1 MAYLFNTDR
10 ERQAMLRTIGAGSIG
25 EILEQIPAAL
35 QLRRPL
41 DLPPPLTEL
50 DLERQLRALAAE
62 NVGVGSRVCFLGGGA
77 YDHYIPAVVDE
88 ITGRGEFYTAYTPY
102 QAEASQGSLQAFF
115 EYQSLICE
123 LTGMDVSNA
132 SLYDGASAVAEAVL
146 MSLRTTDRVSKVV
159 ISAAVHPE
167 YLQVVQTYVSHLG
180 CDVVVVPITDG
191 VTDLAKL
198 AAVVDDRTAA
208 VVAASPNFFGCLE
221 DVAAISELAHKHG
234 AMSVQIFDP
243 ISLGLVRRPG
253 DLGVDIAV
261 AEGQPLGI
269 PLQFGGPYLGIL
281 ACREEFVRKLPGR
294 LIGQTVD
301 RLGRT
306 CYVLNLQA
314 REQHIRRD
322 KATSNI
328 CTNQGLMAL
337 RATVYMS
344 LLGPQGLREVATA
357 CCQLAHYAHD
367 QLLKVPGVSALGTR
381 PFFKEFGVRAAGGA
395 ERAMARAAK
404 AGLDVGPA
412 LSRFPRIAGLSADE
426 QSQGLLVAVTEC
438 RSRDDID
445 RLCRALAAS

>member
-1 MAYLFNTDR
+1 
-10 ERQAMLRTIGAGSIG
+10 MLQTIGAGSIA
-25 EILEQIPAAL
+25 EILEQIPASL

-41 DLPPPLTEL
+41 DLPAALTEIE
-50 DLERQLRALAAE
+50 LEHRLRDAAAA
-62 NVGVGSRVCFLGGGA
+62 NVGVISRTSFLGGGA
-77 YDHYIPAVVDE
+77 YEHYIPAVVDE

-123 LTGMDVSNA
+123 LTGLDVSNA

-146 MSLRTTDRVSKVV
+146 MSLRTTDRPAKVV
-159 ISAAVHPE
+159 ISAGVHPE

-180 CDVVVVPITDG
+180 CEVVVVPVTDG
-191 VTDLAKL
+191 ITDLARL
-198 AAVVDDRTAA
+198 TSMVDEQTAA
-208 VVAASPNFFGCLE
+208 VVTASPNVFGCLE
-221 DVAAISELAHKHG
+221 DVAMISDLAHKHG
-234 AMSVQIFDP
+234 AMSVQVFDP
-243 ISLGLVRRPG
+243 ISLGVVKRPG
-253 DLGVDIAV
+253 DLGVDISV
-261 AEGQPLGI
+261 AEGQSLGI

-306 CYVLNLQA
+306 CFVLNLQA
-314 REQHIRRD
+314 REQHIRRE

-337 RATVYMS
+337 RATVYMA

-357 CCQLAHYAHD
+357 CCQLAHYAHE
-367 QLLKVPGVSALGTR
+367 QLLKVPGVTALNSQ
-381 PFFKEFGVRAAGGA
+381 PFFKEFGIRVAGGA
-395 ERAMARAAK
+395 DAAIARAAR
-404 AGLDVGPA
+404 AGIDVGPA
-412 LSRFPRIAGLSADE
+412 LSRFPQFPGLSPAD

-438 RSRDDID
+438 RSRADID
-445 RLCRALAAS
+445 RLCQALGQ